1 MIGLIIRPDLQFRHL
16 VFEIMK
22 GKLKT
27 SFLVSEDMTI
37 VEGTEVEIVDI
48 RYGCETYYMCN
59 IPSGI
64 CIPIESNKIE
74 ITDYTPF
81 VDWSTLRRE
90 YACRAMQGILRVY
103 CTVNDPERYALVAK
117 DAVKYADALIDELR
131 K

>member
-16 VFEIMK
+16 VFEIMR

-27 SFLVSEDMTI
+27 SFLVSEDMAL
-37 VEGTEVEIVDI
+37 VEGAEVEIVDI

-64 CIPIESNKIE
+64 RIPIESNKIE

-81 VDWSTLRRE
+81 ADWNSLRRE

>member
-16 VFEIMK
+16 VFEIMR

-81 VDWSTLRRE
+81 VDWNTLRRE

>member
-16 VFEIMK
+16 VFEIMR

-27 SFLVSEDMTI
+27 SFLVSEDMAL
-37 VEGTEVEIVDI
+37 VEGAEVEIVDI

-74 ITDYTPF
+74 IIDYTPF

>member
-16 VFEIMK
+16 VFETMR

-27 SFLVSEDMTI
+27 SFLASEDMTLL
-37 VEGTEVEIVDI
+37 EGAEVEIVDI

-81 VDWSTLRRE
+81 VDWNTLRRE

>member
-81 VDWSTLRRE
+81 VDWNSLRRE

>member
-16 VFEIMK
+16 VFEIMR

-27 SFLVSEDMTI
+27 SFLVSEDMALVEGAEEEI
-37 VEGTEVEIVDI
+37 VEI

-74 ITDYTPF
+74 IIDYTPF

>member
-27 SFLVSEDMTI
+27 SFLMSEDMTI

>member
-16 VFEIMK
+16 VFEIMR

-37 VEGTEVEIVDI
+37 VEGTEVEVVDI

-74 ITDYTPF
+74 IIDYTPF

-103 CTVNDPERYALVAK
+103 CTANDPERYALVAK

>member
-1 MIGLIIRPDLQFRHL
+1 M
-16 VFEIMK
+16 
-22 GKLKT
+22 
-27 SFLVSEDMTI
+27 SEDMTI

-81 VDWSTLRRE
+81 VDWNSLRRE